1 MIDSLTDDEKD
12 VLMKYLY
19 RGLEE
24 ARNSE
29 STMISSRF
37 LSGLELTFSEY
48 FQAESCNQLLKWH
61 GILTEKV
68 RDSELLCSTVF
79 ILLKHECFPRMR
91 GIMLRSIPLSSQQT
105 KLELFQNL
113 S

>member
-1 MIDSLTDDEKD
+1 VIDSLTDDEKD

-24 ARNSE
+24 ARKFA

-68 RDSELLCSTVF
+68 RDSELLLNS
-79 ILLKHECFPRMR
+79 ILPVE
-91 GIMLRSIPLSSQQT
+91 T
-105 KLELFQNL
+105 
-113 S
+113 

>member
-1 MIDSLTDDEKD
+1 VIDCLTDDEKD

-29 STMISSRF
+29 STTISRF

-68 RDSELLCSTVF
+68 RDSELLLTVF
-79 ILLKHECFPRMR
+79 I
-91 GIMLRSIPLSSQQT
+91 GINVSAEWRKCKRFRIQS
-105 KLELFQNL
+105 
-113 S
+113 